1 MLNNALGYIF
11 EGRYDVFKHI
21 ALMESYKVMNYDGN
35 VNVFVT
41 FAVDSLGNFITPSF
55 MDAEGLK
62 PLSDKITN
70 ERTEQDAVELF
81 VKSNKPT
88 LAPLSQIAIIVDAK
102 FSFNATTG
110 EYNAD
115 NSNIRLFIPKVVK
128 DNVGI
133 FNQYGTSEPGIV
145 CDEVKSVEGLN
156 IFKVDE
162 KIYQGYINKVLQF
175 VREKEIKTRVSYLI
189 SRLH

>member
-70 ERTEQDAVELF
+70 ERTEKDAVELF

-102 FSFNATTG
+102 FSFNAVTG